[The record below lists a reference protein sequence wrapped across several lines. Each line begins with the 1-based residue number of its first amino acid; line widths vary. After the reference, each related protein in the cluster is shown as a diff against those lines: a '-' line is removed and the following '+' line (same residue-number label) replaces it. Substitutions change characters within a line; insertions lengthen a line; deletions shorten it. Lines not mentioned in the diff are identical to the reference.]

1 MSINAAVLCRH
12 KLNSVEKEK
21 YVPFVFYLIVW
32 KKKNYFLFSSY
43 VATLYSK
50 ICNFFVSL
58 FSCFVV
64 KPQVPIEVLFKIDE
78 TDYGH

>member
-1 MSINAAVLCRH
+1 MYPLFSTWL
-12 KLNSVEKEK
+12 
-21 YVPFVFYLIVW
+21 YG
-32 KKKNYFLFSSY
+32 KKNYFLFSSY